1 MQEEKKKLVHSLLLP
16 SAFVVLLWAIKL
28 VEVGLRIRFTK
39 LGIYPMEAEGL
50 IGIVTGPLI
59 HSDFTHLI
67 SNTFPILIL
76 GTGIF
81 YFYRKISIKVI
92 LWIYLMVGLWVW
104 VAGRHEYHIGAS
116 GLIYGFAS
124 FLFFSG
130 VIRKNTNLLAIAL
143 LVAFFYG
150 GLVWGVL
157 PLREG
162 ISWESH
168 LFGAIAGGVVAFYFR
183 REGPST
189 KKYRWEEEEEL
200 EQTRA
205 AYWNYQNQTYPSKF
219 MPPPPKRDS
228 NDEAD

>member
-1 MQEEKKKLVHSLLLP
+1 MQEEKKKLLHSLLLP
-16 SAFVVLLWAIKL
+16 TAFVVLLWVIKL

-81 YFYRKISIKVI
+81 YFYRKISMKVI

-130 VIRKNTNLLAIAL
+130 IIRKNNNLLAIAL

-183 REGPST
+183 REGPPK

-200 EQTRA
+200 EQA
-205 AYWNYQNQTYPSKF
+205 QASYWNYQNQTYPYKF
-219 MPPPPKRDS
+219 MPPPPKRDL